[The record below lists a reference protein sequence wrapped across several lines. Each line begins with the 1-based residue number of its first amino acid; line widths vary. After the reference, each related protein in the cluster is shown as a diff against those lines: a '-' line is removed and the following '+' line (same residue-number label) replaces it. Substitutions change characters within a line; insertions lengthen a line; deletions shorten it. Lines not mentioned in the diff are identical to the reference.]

1 MRKPNASISTLRTY
15 NTSRNWNFVLSALVI
30 YQAKRWRDEK
40 WIFQQLEEV
49 FLYVVLDVSIMR
61 VAIVGVIMHPVKFFN
76 LWRTSIDWQKN
87 NIQLEFLF

>member
-1 MRKPNASISTLRTY
+1 MRKPNASMSTLRTY
-15 NTSRNWNFVLSALVI
+15 NTSRNWNFVLNALVFFH
-30 YQAKRWRDEK
+30 AEKWRDEK

-76 LWRTSIDWQKN
+76 LWRTSTDCEKN
-87 NIQLEFLF
+87 DIQL